1 MVSVLLIVCL
11 SCPIISSCVCRYV
24 DDVISRIGR
33 MFPDM
38 TIELFRPNGNSAVL
52 LVSTHDCTACQR
64 NFSVSRKSGWWW
76 CGHWAS
82 KLLLLPT
89 RTLAFSQWKRWSPGV
104 GGGSR
109 TNLTSGILYDGN
121 TLSIT
126 VGIPFNPLA
135 VLMKR
140 VLDRKV

>member
-1 MVSVLLIVCL
+1 MSVLLIVCL

-52 LVSTHDCTACQR
+52 LVSTHVCTTCQR
-64 NFSVSRKSGWWW
+64 TFSVSRRSGWWR
-76 CGHWAS
+76 CGHLPS
-82 KLLLLPT
+82 QLLLLPT
-89 RTLAFSQWKRWSPGV
+89 HTLAFSQWKWWSP
-104 GGGSR
+104 GGSR
-109 TNLTSGILYDGN
+109 TSLTSGILYEGN
-121 TLSIT
+121 TLFIT
-126 VGIPFNPLA
+126 VGVPFNPLA